1 MFKQGHIWIL
11 VTALAAMSVGCS
23 NRTDDLRAAA
33 AAAPAAWTT
42 FRDAFIED
50 ELRDNPPFA
59 VDAGRHEYDGG
70 LPDWSKAGIA
80 ASNARL
86 HAARDAAQKI
96 GPLGLDA
103 AQLFERDYLLARID
117 RDLFWDET
125 AERPF
130 TNPTFYLGGLG
141 PSVYLTRDYAP
152 LAERMRAYVT
162 YAKAVPGAA
171 AHIKENLRLPLP
183 QTFIERA
190 ISGFAG
196 YASFFDTDVPAVFA
210 PVDDAALQ
218 SEFATANKAAA
229 DAMRD
234 LAKHFEAQRAG
245 ATQDFALGAE
255 KFAQM
260 LAATEQVTTPLAE
273 LEQIGRA
280 DLERNLAALR
290 VACEKYTPG
299 KPIKACFAKLSADKP
314 KGGPVAG
321 ATRQLVELRQ
331 FVVDHKVVSVPSEE
345 QALVAEAPP
354 YNRANSAYIEIPG
367 PYEKSLPATYYIAPP
382 DPKWS
387 RADQLAYIPGE
398 ADLLFTSVHEVWP
411 GHFLNFLHAN
421 QSKSLVGRL
430 FVGYAFAEGWAHYT
444 EEMMVEMGLHEDDP
458 AAQVGQL
465 SNALLRNVRY
475 LSAIGLHTGGMTVA
489 ESERMFLEQAFQDPG
504 NARQQAARGTYDPA
518 YLNYTLG
525 KLMIRK
531 LRDDWTSTRGGRS
544 AWKQFHDEFLSYG
557 GPPIPM
563 VRKAMLGTD
572 DDGVLFGSGP

>member
-1 MFKQGHIWIL
+1 MTRQGHGLIL
-11 VTALAAMSVGCS
+11 VAALAALSVGCS
-23 NRTDDLRAAA
+23 SRTDEMRAAA
-33 AAAPAAWTT
+33 AAAPGAWST
-42 FRDAFIED
+42 FRDTFIED
-50 ELRDNPPFA
+50 ELRENPPFA
-59 VDAGRHEYDGG
+59 VDAGRHEYDGR
-70 LPDWSKAGIA
+70 LPDWSKAGIEA
-80 ASNARL
+80 RIARL
-86 HAARDAAQKI
+86 HAAREAAGKI

-117 RDLFWDET
+117 AALYWHET

-130 TNPTFYLGGLG
+130 TNPTYYLGGLG

-152 LAERMRAYVT
+152 LAERMRAYVA

-183 QTFIERA
+183 QTFVERA

-196 YASFFDTDVPAVFA
+196 YASFFEADVPAIFA

-218 SEFATANKAAA
+218 AEFATANKAAA
-229 DAMRD
+229 DAMRS
-234 LAKHFEAQRAG
+234 LAQYFEAQRAS
-245 ATQDFALGAE
+245 ATQDYALGAE
-255 KFAQM
+255 RFAQM

-273 LEQIGRA
+273 LEKIGRA

-314 KGGPVAG
+314 EGGPVAG

-331 FVVDHKVVSVPSEE
+331 FVIDRKVVSVPNEE

-421 QSKSLVGRL
+421 QSQSLVGRL

-444 EEMMVEMGLHEDDP
+444 EEMMLEMGLHQDDP

-531 LRDDWTSTRGGRS
+531 LRDDWTSTRGGRG
-544 AWKQFHDEFLSYG
+544 AWKAFHDEFLSNG

-572 DDGVLFGSGP
+572 DDGVLFPSGP